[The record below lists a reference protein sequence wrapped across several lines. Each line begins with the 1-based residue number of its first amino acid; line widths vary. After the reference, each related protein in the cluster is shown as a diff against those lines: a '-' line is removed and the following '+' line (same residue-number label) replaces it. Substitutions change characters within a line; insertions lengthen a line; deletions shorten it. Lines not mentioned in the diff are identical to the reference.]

1 MKEEYLIDSSSSG
14 LVSLSTQLSSNI
26 LDKNKSNE
34 VFLLQVNDEEQQT
47 SNDNIVTNVDDEE
60 EEEKKNNCNEQ
71 STSTILADGK
81 STVSIAG
88 NEEEEEKE
96 QPQQQQQQQSDTL
109 AQYQENSPSS
119 STEQNLINQQVVAMA
134 DDDDDDNNERYK
146 QIEIEEIPDE
156 DDDLSIRNNSS
167 IEPIDCILTDDELK
181 PPKSS
186 SQLPPVPKRIQRP
199 EDDPIALRALER
211 FEQRMSAAKTT
222 TATAQ
227 NETNSST
234 TSKPR
239 SSWSTTPST
248 PRKSF
253 ENLLNTSTDE
263 STITNQRDSFIRP
276 RKTML
281 DELGLNFGLT
291 TNSKEQTQPT
301 AIINDDNKQSECI
314 ITTSWFKENSFL
326 RLSDA
331 YQLPL
336 DINRQI
342 FFSYVC

>member
-47 SNDNIVTNVDDEE
+47 SNDNIVTNDDDEE

-96 QPQQQQQQQSDTL
+96 QPQQQQQQSDTL

-134 DDDDDDNNERYK
+134 DDDDDDDNNERYK